1 MHSCSPRVF
10 RNCSKIGFVNRPAH
24 KLQSLFGLF
33 RQSPRTHAGFLLSLA
48 ALLLPAPAAR
58 SQRQPTQ
65 VLDSSALHP
74 PASARVAIVEFDD
87 LECPACAA
95 ANPVLMQAAAK
106 YGIPWIR
113 HDFLIPGHPW
123 SPSAA
128 INARWFDLKSK
139 RLGDDY
145 RNYIFANQT
154 SIETRD
160 ELQQFTQR
168 FASAHSVALP
178 FAIDPQG
185 KLTAAV
191 QADCQLGLRT
201 GVKQT
206 PTIFIVTANSKGA
219 PFIEV
224 LDSQTQL
231 FTTIDQALAQTR
243 IATPTKPSAKTN
255 QKTTHK

>member
-1 MHSCSPRVF
+1 M
-10 RNCSKIGFVNRPAH
+10 
-24 KLQSLFGLF
+24 
-33 RQSPRTHAGFLLSLA
+33 
-48 ALLLPAPAAR
+48 
-58 SQRQPTQ
+58 Q

-74 PASARVAIVEFDD
+74 PAGSRVAIVEFDD

-113 HDFLIPGHPW
+113 HDFLIPGHVW
-123 SPSAA
+123 SPIAA
-128 INARWFDLKSK
+128 VNARFFDTKSK
-139 RLGDDY
+139 TIGSDY
-145 RNYIFANQT
+145 RNQVFANQN

-185 KLTAAV
+185 KLAAAV
-191 QADCQLGLRT
+191 QTDVQLGLRT
-201 GVKQT
+201 GVTQT
-206 PTIFIVTANSKGA
+206 PTIFIVTSNSKGA

-224 LDSQTQL
+224 TNPQTQL
-231 FTTIDQALAQTR
+231 FTTIDQALTDTR
-243 IATPTKPSAKTN
+243 PSAPAKAT
-255 QKTTHK
+255 QKIAHK

>member
-1 MHSCSPRVF
+1 MLV
-10 RNCSKIGFVNRPAH
+10 
-24 KLQSLFGLF
+24 
-33 RQSPRTHAGFLLSLA
+33 LA
-48 ALLLPAPAAR
+48 ALLLLAPAGH

-74 PASARVAIVEFDD
+74 PAGSRVAIVEFDD

-95 ANPVLMQAAAK
+95 ANPMLMQAAAK

-113 HDFLIPGHPW
+113 HDFLIPGHVW
-123 SPSAA
+123 SPIAA
-128 INARWFDLKSK
+128 VNARFFDTKSK
-139 RLGDDY
+139 TLGNDY
-145 RNYIFANQT
+145 RNLVFANPS

-160 ELQQFTQR
+160 ELQQFTQH

-185 KLTAAV
+185 KLAAAV
-191 QADCQLGLRT
+191 QADVQLGLRT
-201 GVKQT
+201 GIKQT

-224 LDSQTQL
+224 TDPQGQL
-231 FTTIDQALAQTR
+231 FTTIDQAISDTR
-243 IATPTKPSAKTN
+243 PSASAKTT
-255 QKTTHK
+255 QKTAHK

>member
-1 MHSCSPRVF
+1 M
-10 RNCSKIGFVNRPAH
+10 
-24 KLQSLFGLF
+24 
-33 RQSPRTHAGFLLSLA
+33 
-48 ALLLPAPAAR
+48 
-58 SQRQPTQ
+58 Q

-74 PASARVAIVEFDD
+74 PAGSRVAIVEFDD

-95 ANPVLMQAAAK
+95 ANPLLMQAAAK

-128 INARWFDLKSK
+128 INARWLDQKSK

-145 RNYIFANQT
+145 RNYIFANQN

-185 KLTAAV
+185 RLAAAV
-191 QADCQLGLRT
+191 QADCQLGIRM
-201 GVKQT
+201 GIKQT
-206 PTIFIVTANSKGA
+206 PTIFIVTSNSKGA

-224 LDSQTQL
+224 LNPQTQL
-231 FTTIDQALAQTR
+231 FTTIDQALTDTR
-243 IATPTKPSAKTN
+243 STTPAKTT
-255 QKTTHK
+255 QKTAHK

>member
-1 MHSCSPRVF
+1 MRQVLPKNLR
-10 RNCSKIGFVNRPAH
+10 RNRRFH
-24 KLQSLFGLF
+24 L
-33 RQSPRTHAGFLLSLA
+33 GFLLSVA
-48 ALLLPAPAAR
+48 ALLLFAPAAR

-74 PASARVAIVEFDD
+74 PAGSRVAVVEFDD

-128 INARWFDLKSK
+128 INARWLDQKSK

-145 RNYIFANQT
+145 RNYIFANQN

-160 ELQQFTQR
+160 ELQQLTQR

-185 KLTAAV
+185 KLAAAV
-191 QADCQLGLRT
+191 QADCQLGIRT
-201 GVKQT
+201 GVNQT
-206 PTIFIVTANSKGA
+206 PTIFIVTSNSKGA

-224 LDSQTQL
+224 LNPQTQL
-231 FTTIDQALAQTR
+231 FTTIDQALTDTR
-243 IATPTKPSAKTN
+243 PSAPTKTT
-255 QKTTHK
+255 QKTAHK